1 MEIYNK
7 EKTEIIQNPNLELG
21 YLMDDTKITYLPKV
35 DPVEE
40 VGHYET
46 IAKYDNGGED
56 VEYIVDIPASEGREA
71 SIITEQIKVYI
82 PYTEDELNEINKKK
96 QISQLEND
104 IENVKHKLSESDYK
118 VIKRME
124 GYYTDDEWNEI
135 IDIRESLRNIIRTKQ
150 EELIELTKGEVLN
163 GE

>member
-40 VGHYET
+40 VGHYEVIT
-46 IAKYDNGGED
+46 EYGNGGQD
-56 VEYIVDIPASEGREA
+56 VEYVVDIPASEGREA

-82 PYTEDELNEINKKK
+82 PYTEDELNDINKKK
-96 QISQLEND
+96 HIAQLENE
-104 IENVKHKLSESDYK
+104 IENVKHMLSESDYK

-124 GYYTDDEWNEI
+124 GYYTDEEWDEI
-135 IDIRESLRNIIRTKQ
+135 VGIRESLRNIIRTKQ
-150 EELIELTKGEVLN
+150 AELVELTKGEVLN
-163 GE
+163 D

>member
-40 VGHYET
+40 VGHYEV
-46 IAKYDNGGED
+46 IAEYDNGGQD

-71 SIITEQIKVYI
+71 SIITEQIKVYV
-82 PYTEDELNEINKKK
+82 PYTEEELKDNNKKK
-96 QISQLEND
+96 QISQLEHD
-104 IENVKHKLSESDYK
+104 IEDIKHKLSESDYK
-118 VIKRME
+118 VIKHME

-135 IDIRESLRNIIRTKQ
+135 VDIRENLRNIIRTKQ
-150 EELIELTKGEVLN
+150 AELVELTKGGVLN
-163 GE
+163 D